1 MVERLGKIDAIFYT
15 TPCYDNTPLKLLNNY
30 GTTPT
35 ADIFLERQLELTVTD
50 IVKPD
55 CVLNEMVLPS
65 EHTVKGFQKVEQG
78 YRDMGY
84 FVSSTTADAS
94 LFGAASAA
102 AHGFPGLLALAHS
115 HVSVRVLPVGIS
127 VSH

>member
-55 CVLNEMVLPS
+55 C
-65 EHTVKGFQKVEQG
+65 G
-78 YRDMGY
+78 R
-84 FVSSTTADAS
+84 
-94 LFGAASAA
+94 
-102 AHGFPGLLALAHS
+102 
-115 HVSVRVLPVGIS
+115 RVDSP
-127 VSH
+127 